1 MHLQIWRGMIFRS
14 KQVRGSDFSGP
25 SRDSP
30 LEKNNVSEKNV
41 EMGRCVCGRGGRSE
55 VEVGVGPGDNSGDVQ
70 LVFVSV

>member
-30 LEKNNVSEKNV
+30 LEKNNVCEKNV
-41 EMGRCVCGRGGRSE
+41 EMGRWGVGVE
-55 VEVGVGPGDNSGDVQ
+55 VRWMEVGVRPGDNSGDVP
-70 LVFVSV
+70 LAFVSV

>member
-30 LEKNNVSEKNV
+30 LEKNNVCEKNV
-41 EMGRCVCGRGGRSE
+41 EMGRWGWGGRSE
-55 VEVGVGPGDNSGDVQ
+55 VEVGVRPDDNSGDVP
-70 LVFVSV
+70 LAFVSV